1 VLTAECFFCFPS
13 AIVFLMTILK
23 PPALKQG
30 DKVGIIAPASNIQR
44 ELLESGIAG
53 LQRRGYETVYLPGIL
68 ERDVYF
74 AGPLDRRLHEL
85 YEMLER
91 DDVAVVICARGG
103 YGANYL
109 LERLD
114 YDIFRKHP
122 KVIVGYS
129 DNTSLLSA
137 IHDRSGLV
145 TFHGPMATKDF
156 ALPDGVEDS
165 SWRNAVHG
173 AAAWNISTDGVQV
186 LREGRA
192 QGRLYG
198 GCLSML
204 VASLGTP
211 YEIRTEDIILF
222 VEDIAAKPYQI
233 DRMLMQLRL
242 AGKFDRVRGFIF
254 GEMLDCVQGPGQD
267 YSLQQVIL
275 RVLEGYRV
283 PILYGLRSGH
293 VSRENITL
301 PIGVQAEVTTEGAK
315 PQLRIVESATVPK
328 S

>member
-1 VLTAECFFCFPS
+1 
-13 AIVFLMTILK
+13 MTILK
-23 PPALKQG
+23 PPALKQR

-44 ELLESGIAG
+44 ELLEAGIAG

-74 AGPLDRRLHEL
+74 AGPLDRRLHEF

-173 AAAWNISTDGVQV
+173 AAAWNVPMDGVQV

-204 VASLGTP
+204 AASLGTP
-211 YEIRTEDIILF
+211 YEIRTEDVILF

-233 DRMLMQLRL
+233 DRMLMQLRM
-242 AGKFDRVRGFIF
+242 AGKLDRVKGFVF
-254 GEMLDCVQGPGQD
+254 GEMLDCVQGPRQD

-293 VSRENITL
+293 VSRENVTL
-301 PIGVQAEVTTEGAK
+301 PIGVQAEVMAEGAK